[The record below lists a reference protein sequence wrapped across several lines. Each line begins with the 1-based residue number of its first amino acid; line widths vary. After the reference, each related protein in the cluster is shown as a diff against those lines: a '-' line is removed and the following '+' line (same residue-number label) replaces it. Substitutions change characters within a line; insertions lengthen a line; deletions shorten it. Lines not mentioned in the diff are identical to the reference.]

1 MTDVLLGAII
11 GLLWYGVWKISAQLE
26 YLSAST
32 NNITS
37 HIARCHAESLEELER
52 IRDNTKKATDL
63 LYLISNAS
71 DSKKIS
77 DEKDK
82 KRGDE
87 IIEEV
92 ERLLSDDEQT
102 LKPKHGV
109 DESSK

>member
-32 NNITS
+32 NNVTS
-37 HIARCHAESLEELER
+37 HLARCHAESLEELER
-52 IRDNTKKATDL
+52 IRNNTKKASDL

-71 DSKKIS
+71 DSKEIS

-82 KRGDE
+82 NRGDE
-87 IIEEV
+87 SIKEI
-92 ERLLSDDEQT
+92 ERLLNGDEQMF
-102 LKPKHGV
+102 KPKHGV
-109 DESSK
+109 DEPSK